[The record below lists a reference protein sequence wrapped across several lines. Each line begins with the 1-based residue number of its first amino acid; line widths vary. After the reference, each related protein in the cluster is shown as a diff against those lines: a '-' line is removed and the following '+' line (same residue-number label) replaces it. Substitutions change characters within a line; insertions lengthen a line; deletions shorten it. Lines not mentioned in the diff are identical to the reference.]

1 MASHLRSLLVQQV
14 RKEQIMRL
22 PVADIQK
29 ASLQFANP
37 PIQSHTNRRNEKL
50 NFLPENTC

>member
-1 MASHLRSLLVQQV
+1 
-14 RKEQIMRL
+14 MRL

-29 ASLQFANP
+29 ASLQIANP